1 MTSSITKFRI
11 HLRRASRNAITDL
24 RKNVPKFT
32 NRKLRTIRTLRYEKQ
47 APGKEGGRTRVTYF
61 GRKWSFLRPR
71 HVRKFVKEGYFFV
84 PRYKVKGG
92 GGGKNTPT
100 IHEIY
105 AALTPSDSQSDLASE
120 FAAAN
125 CCRLTS
131 SDINVNPTYFP
142 VSVFILLLRR

>member
-1 MTSSITKFRI
+1 MATKLMVLYSSRSLKKISLEVNWQSFRC
-11 HLRRASRNAITDL
+11 L
-24 RKNVPKFT
+24 T
-32 NRKLRTIRTLRYEKQ
+32 NPQGRES
-47 APGKEGGRTRVTYF
+47 GKEGGRTRVTYF
-61 GRKWSFLRPR
+61 GRKRSFLRPR

-92 GGGKNTPT
+92 GGGGKNTHT